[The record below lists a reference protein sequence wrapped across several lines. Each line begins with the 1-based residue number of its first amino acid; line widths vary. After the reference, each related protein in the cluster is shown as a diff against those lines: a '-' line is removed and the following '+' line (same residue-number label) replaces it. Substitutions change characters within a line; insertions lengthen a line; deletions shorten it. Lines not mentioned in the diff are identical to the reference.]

1 MPKRLIINYNLSINI
16 KPRPV
21 AGFFVCGGGFVFY
34 KMINCKV
41 MLNESKNTHSMI
53 RYIFINGLN

>member
-1 MPKRLIINYNLSINI
+1 MENPTSS
-16 KPRPV
+16 PGHP
-21 AGFFVCGGGFVFY
+21 GFFVCGGGFVFY